1 MLTKPEPDAH
11 TLHRLNLK
19 GYGPGRLGKLAE
31 GIMNEL
37 CELYNID
44 PVPELKAE
52 RISAL
57 LKARQKSSPLAS
69 PGQTD
74 DDDEDD
80 DVEDGDVGVTS
91 GVFRK
96 NRHSV
101 KLLAFN
107 SLKLRLGRESL
118 QTQWLALVSEMADV
132 DVVLMSE
139 VPASD
144 ARAKTEAL
152 VGLIQHASESS
163 AQWTFSISEPSGP
176 GSLEVHVCL
185 CKLPLKIVKSQT
197 ITHVGGA
204 KLDHAPLVVKLL
216 DTRFSKPQT
225 LVLASVHFPPA
236 ARSLARDEQI
246 KTFFSSYAQEAATR
260 LDEPFTAKGAYDA
273 RKDPVIHVV
282 AGDFNAY
289 PGAVVDLES
298 IGWGQPL
305 VGSNVATSAGRKS
318 FDHFVPSGWASSAF
332 NLRWDVLELVA
343 PQNSRLGK
351 IGLSDHDPI
360 VLEIK
365 EVRTTTKGSAAKY
378 LSNSTVSFGP
388 HPCPVSKTK

>member
-1 MLTKPEPDAH
+1 MPTKPDAE

-19 GYGPGRLGKLAE
+19 GYGPGRLSKLTDE
-31 GIMNEL
+31 ILKEL
-37 CELYNID
+37 CELYAID
-44 PVPELKAE
+44 PVPDLKAE

-74 DDDEDD
+74 EDDE
-80 DVEDGDVGVTS
+80 VEDGDVALSS
-91 GVFRK
+91 GVFRQ

-118 QTQWLALVSEMADV
+118 QTQWLALVGEMTDV

-176 GSLEVHVCL
+176 GNPEVHVCL
-185 CKLPLKIVKSQT
+185 CKLPLKIVGSQT
-197 ITHVGGA
+197 ITHAGGT

-225 LVLASVHFPPA
+225 LVFASVHFPPA
-236 ARSLARDEQI
+236 SRANARDEQI
-246 KTFFSSYAQEAATR
+246 KTFFSSYAQEAAMR
-260 LDEPFTAKGAYDA
+260 LDEPFTAKGARDA
-273 RKDPVIHVV
+273 RKDPVIHIA

-318 FDHFVPSGWASSAF
+318 FDHFVPSGWTSSAF

-365 EVRTTTKGSAAKY
+365 EVRTTTDSAAKY
-378 LSNSTVSFGP
+378 LSNSTVSSLP
-388 HPCPVSKTK
+388 PARPCPVPKTE